1 MEIQRINPEN
11 KLCRNPSYWL
21 TPYAGCWRL
30 KWRVFFQFCN
40 LAKLTIITRKFS
52 QIGDISYVKI
62 EIFMNTSIFLL
73 HAGTRPF
80 FFV

>member
-1 MEIQRINPEN
+1 MQDVAD
-11 KLCRNPSYWL
+11 LCGGFS
-21 TPYAGCWRL
+21 
-30 KWRVFFQFCN
+30 FQFCN

-62 EIFMNTSIFLL
+62 ENFMNTSIFLL